1 MIKSGY
7 IWKTKNC
14 TKNHLCKIWASG
26 QFKYTIEIWQ
36 LLKKVEF
43 LSAQNAPFG
52 RPWCP
57 NAIRN
62 STPIIFFSSLR
73 IFYVK
78 MTTSERGERV
88 HISIVGTGPINI
100 NKVICKATANDLMYG
115 RSQKLFILLMYKH
128 ITAKLFILLM
138 SEYWWESRAD
148 WK

>member
-36 LLKKVEF
+36 VLKKVEF

-78 MTTSERGERV
+78 MTTSEGGV
-88 HISIVGTGPINI
+88 GVCISVVGTGLRIHYELIQLQPTWTYSTTTTIQPQPPWAYSTTTT
-100 NKVICKATANDLMYG
+100 V
-115 RSQKLFILLMYKH
+115 SLFDRNCQELI
-128 ITAKLFILLM
+128 
-138 SEYWWESRAD
+138 
-148 WK
+148 